1 MNRPGVDG
9 ANGANRASDA
19 EEVAAVFVRA
29 AATYETVVPFFNV
42 LGPRLVDMAALA
54 LGERVL
60 DVGCGRGATLLPACV
75 AVGTSGRLVG
85 IDLAEEMVALLGS
98 DLEAAG
104 LTTATVRRGD
114 AQALDMEN
122 ATFDVVLA
130 QMVLHLL
137 PDPARAA
144 SECFRVLVPG
154 GRVAASA
161 PTMSQGLALIG
172 ELFGRFAARAVRP
185 SAVPYRPDFDLP
197 AVLAGAGFEVTG
209 EESVEVEL
217 RFPDEQTWW
226 DWSWSNGIRAF
237 YEVLSPDDLEA
248 LRTEAFAALAAIRT
262 SDGIPI
268 TQGAHLVVAA
278 KPRD

>member
-1 MNRPGVDG
+1 MSATDATDADG
-9 ANGANRASDA
+9 ANDA
-19 EEVAAVFVRA
+19 EEVAAVFGRA

-98 DLEAAG
+98 ELEAAG

-161 PTMSQGLALIG
+161 PTMSLGLALIG

-185 SAVPYRPDFDLP
+185 SAGPYRPDFDLP

-237 YEVLSPDDLEA
+237 YEVLSPDDLEE
-248 LRTEAFAALAAIRT
+248 LRTDAFAALAAIRT